1 MCIIA
6 GICLSSQPT
15 KVIELLKY
23 MKCVKMGSNSGAV
36 GWREYDVQYRL
47 RNAHNPAS
55 SRGDSGFWLMYMSPI
70 STFNDSHTLHGA

>member
-55 SRGDSGFWLMYMSPI
+55 SRGGFWVLVNVHVPN
-70 STFNDSHTLHGA
+70 FNL